1 MDLSKLIANFLVNYS
16 SMPNDFAAIIIIAAI
31 GVAAITIAATAAVG
45 CASHSVSVAGQ

>member
-31 GVAAITIAATAAVG
+31 GIAIAATAG